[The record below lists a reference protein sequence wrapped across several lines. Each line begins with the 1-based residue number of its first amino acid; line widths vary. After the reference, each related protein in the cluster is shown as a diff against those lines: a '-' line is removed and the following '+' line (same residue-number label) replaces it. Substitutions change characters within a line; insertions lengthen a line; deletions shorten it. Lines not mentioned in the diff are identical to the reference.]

1 MPDLEDVIDM
11 IMKFNQPDVVLE
23 KGLFTVFR
31 QAQLEEDVAE
41 AEAMTKT
48 QDKSL
53 FSNNNSSIHSQ
64 SMINDKDTNFN
75 EASDQIKR
83 LKLRE
88 MFQHRQIS

>member
-41 AEAMTKT
+41 AEAAKN
-48 QDKSL
+48 QDRSL
-53 FSNNNSSIHSQ
+53 YSNNNSSINSQ
-64 SMINDKDTNFN
+64 SMINEKDAN

-88 MFQHRQIS
+88 MFQHRQLN

>member
-41 AEAMTKT
+41 AEAAKN
-48 QDKSL
+48 QDRSL
-53 FSNNNSSIHSQ
+53 
-64 SMINDKDTNFN
+64 
-75 EASDQIKR
+75 
-83 LKLRE
+83 
-88 MFQHRQIS
+88 

>member
-41 AEAMTKT
+41 AEIAKN
-48 QDKSL
+48 QDRSL
-53 FSNNNSSIHSQ
+53 FSNNNSSINSQ
-64 SMINDKDTNFN
+64 SMINEKDAN

-88 MFQHRQIS
+88 MFQHRQLN